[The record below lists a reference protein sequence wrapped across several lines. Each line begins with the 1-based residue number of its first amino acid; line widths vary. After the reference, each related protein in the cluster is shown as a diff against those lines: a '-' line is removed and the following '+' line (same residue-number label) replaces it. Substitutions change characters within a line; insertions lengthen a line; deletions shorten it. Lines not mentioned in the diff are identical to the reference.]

1 LIVSTEPVEVLVGK
15 VVRLIEF
22 IAPVRQRVHKMGLE
36 QLLIV
41 GVAFDTF
48 VETNTPVLTGQQFR
62 GPNPLPRRPTA
73 RARQPGSADCSGTWR
88 TAGRRVP
95 AGALQ
100 SSHEGPEGGGSMS
113 EG

>member
-48 VETNTPVLTGQQFR
+48 VETNTPVLTGQQLR
-62 GPNPLPRRPTA
+62 GPSPLPRRPTA
-73 RARQPGSADCSGTWR
+73 RARQPGLLTARARGERPDDGSQRARYSRR
-88 TAGRRVP
+88 TRAQR
-95 AGALQ
+95 GAAR
-100 SSHEGPEGGGSMS
+100 
-113 EG
+113 